1 MVREQAVTVNP
12 INSITYNNIRMNLE
26 EQQDSYSLKLK
37 SLLQGIQKGRIFD
50 KYNWT
55 DKVINL

>member
-1 MVREQAVTVNP
+1 
-12 INSITYNNIRMNLE
+12 MNLE